1 MTTLTMASK
10 INQGN
15 YQASK
20 AINDLQN
27 NGYFEQDGETYVLLQ
42 CAYADNNRQQEAAFF
57 AEAVKIGDEII
68 DGCVPT
74 YMVEWE
80 IVNPDA
86 DDDGDA
92 CDWDNPIS
100 VKEYSDVDVD

>member
-20 AINDLQN
+20 SVSDLQN
-27 NGYFEQDGETYVLLQ
+27 NGYFKQDGKTYVLLQ
-42 CAYADNNRQQEAAFF
+42 CAYADNNSQQEAAFF

-68 DGCVPT
+68 DGVQ
-74 YMVEWE
+74 E
-80 IVNPDA
+80 ITIQSKI
-86 DDDGDA
+86 GFS
-92 CDWDNPIS
+92 IS
-100 VKEYSDVDVD
+100 CKEFSEPHFFILKFEISFFDEE